1 MADVFISY
9 ASEDRNRV
17 RPLAEALAAR
27 GFSVWWDRALA
38 AGQDY
43 ASVIE
48 QELRAARVVIVVWT
62 EGSAA
67 STFVRDEAGRARDD
81 GRLVPVLL
89 DKVDIPLGFGSF
101 QAEDFSR
108 WNGGSAA
115 PQMQLLEEAVR
126 AKLEGRSIDGAAVA
140 RKRRRL
146 MSRIRIVSLLTVVA
160 AIVAIAAG
168 LNSILGEPDPP
179 PTDIRVE
186 LLRLLEQGTLTPE
199 QAIEL
204 AQILESGAL
213 GEPTQLAANETEA
226 SAPGALAPG
235 GASRGDSVELV
246 SVTEGEFDAAARET
260 FREASAQLLRH
271 PDSGVRQAVLDMAN
285 DEKRDAAMQ
294 TLWAFARSDAADEQT
309 RLRIYKLCGA
319 VGETNDDPL
328 GQRAL
333 EIVASVQPEDADAW
347 RMLSRSYRRTN
358 DPRAAE
364 AAALVS
370 QGVEAQQQG
379 ETANAERAYQRALP
393 NLQNPSA
400 RAAVESELGSI
411 AERRNDWTTATQR
424 HAEAYR
430 LREAA
435 EASTPA
441 PVAQANLQT
450 DASNLTRALDRSG
463 RTEEACEQLRQAQEA
478 HQVEAEDQALAERC
492 ERVYSVRVL
501 PRAEL
506 QRQRVLEAAPVEQRA
521 VTPQE

>member
-43 ASVIE
+43 ASVID

-62 EGSAA
+62 QGSAA

-81 GRLVPVLL
+81 GRLVPVQL
-89 DKVDIPLGFGSF
+89 DKVDIPLGFGAF

-126 AKLEGRSIDGAAVA
+126 AKLEGRDVDGVAVA

-168 LNSILGEPDPP
+168 LNSYINEPPPP
-179 PTDIRVE
+179 PTDTRAE

-199 QAIEL
+199 QAIQL

-213 GEPTQLAANETEA
+213 GEPTQVAANETESA
-226 SAPGALAPG
+226 APGAG
-235 GASRGDSVELV
+235 GNAAIRSTRDAQLV

-260 FREASAQLLRH
+260 FREASSQLMRH
-271 PDSGVRQAVLDMAN
+271 PDAGVRQAVLDMA
-285 DEKRDAAMQ
+285 DDGKRDAAMR
-294 TLWAFARSDAADEQT
+294 TLWTYARSDAADEQT

-328 GQRAL
+328 GQQAL
-333 EIVASVQPEDADAW
+333 EIVASVEPEDADAW

-358 DPRAAE
+358 NSRGAE
-364 AAALVS
+364 GAALVS

-400 RAAVESELGSI
+400 RAAVESELGTI
-411 AERRNDWTTATQR
+411 AEQRNDWTTATQR
-424 HAEAYR
+424 HASAYR

-435 EASTPA
+435 QNSTPA
-441 PVAQANLQT
+441 PVAQATLQA
-450 DASNLTRALDRSG
+450 DASRLTRALDRSG
-463 RTEEACEQLRQAQEA
+463 RTEEACAQLRQAQED
-478 HQVEAEDQALAERC
+478 HLVEAEDQSLADRC
-492 ERVYSVRVL
+492 ASEYSVRVL
-501 PRAEL
+501 PRAEV
-506 QRQRVLEAAPVEQRA
+506 QRQRSIQAAPAQQRA
-521 VTPQE
+521 VTPQQ